1 MRLAFCLVLE
11 NGRIRRLPCASNRK
25 ESHRKCRHERALYR
39 FLWDE
44 AETQGMGGMKKGNE
58 VSNL

>member
-1 MRLAFCLVLE
+1 MSDRVMDDMP
-11 NGRIRRLPCASNRK
+11 LPQNLCAARSK
-25 ESHRKCRHERALYR
+25 ALYR

>member
-1 MRLAFCLVLE
+1 MTALNMMVQEIEHNPEHFEEGLKAMLAE
-11 NGRIRRLPCASNRK
+11 KRK
-25 ESHRKCRHERALYR
+25 ALYR

>member
-1 MRLAFCLVLE
+1 MQLHLYA
-11 NGRIRRLPCASNRK
+11 ICAADIMGYIL
-25 ESHRKCRHERALYR
+25 ALYR

>member
-1 MRLAFCLVLE
+1 LRDSKLGIPQNTDLNLFD
-11 NGRIRRLPCASNRK
+11 GISWSGKDRK
-25 ESHRKCRHERALYR
+25 ALYR

>member
-1 MRLAFCLVLE
+1 M
-11 NGRIRRLPCASNRK
+11 K
-25 ESHRKCRHERALYR
+25 KALYR

>member
-1 MRLAFCLVLE
+1 MGCQAYEYSRKPSQNRLSREMLIGTFL
-11 NGRIRRLPCASNRK
+11 
-25 ESHRKCRHERALYR
+25 ALYR